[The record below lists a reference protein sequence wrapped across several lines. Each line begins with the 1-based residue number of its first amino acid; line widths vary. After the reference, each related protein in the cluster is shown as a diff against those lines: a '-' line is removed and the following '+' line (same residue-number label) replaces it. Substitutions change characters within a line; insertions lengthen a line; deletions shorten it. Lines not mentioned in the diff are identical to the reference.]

1 MRIIEQL
8 ARAVAPQPL
17 KHFLK
22 EQRRRYL
29 FYRLMESIVADPDSL
44 MTARNFDY
52 PRLTNLWGNE
62 GWSASREYLT
72 GCLAAAHVT
81 RGAILEC
88 GTGLSTLLL
97 GIIAG
102 RTGQK
107 VWSLE
112 HDEAWARRIGT
123 CLTRHGIDSVEVCV
137 RPLRNYGSFHWY
149 DPPLDALP
157 TDFSLVVCD
166 GPPGSTPGGRSGML
180 PVMRSHL
187 GPGCVILLDDADRA
201 EEQAIAAEW
210 GRELAT
216 SIKSCGEE
224 KRYIELRVPQV
235 G

>member
-1 MRIIEQL
+1 
-8 ARAVAPQPL
+8 
-17 KHFLK
+17 
-22 EQRRRYL
+22 
-29 FYRLMESIVADPDSL
+29 MESIVADPDSL

-123 CLTRHGIDSVEVCV
+123 CLTRHGIDSVE
-137 RPLRNYGSFHWY
+137 
-149 DPPLDALP
+149 
-157 TDFSLVVCD
+157 
-166 GPPGSTPGGRSGML
+166 
-180 PVMRSHL
+180 
-187 GPGCVILLDDADRA
+187 GCVILLDDADRA